1 MDHTVCPGSK
11 RLRSPKPET
20 ITCPSCT
27 YAVEIWSDEARATC
41 PRCKQNVV
49 REGFSSCLDWCAKG
63 KECVGETIFNNY
75 MEKRSVTIRQQLISE
90 LEALAGG
97 DTVRIDRSV
106 AVLRVAEELLKK
118 ECGDWSVVVPS
129 AILHT
134 LAAAPEEG
142 AARAKKILLKIGLRM
157 DQIDE
162 ICTILAG
169 YRAADANSSKNQ
181 KIIHDA
187 VALGMVPAHTFVT
200 AEEKAAFNIDLL
212 LTPAARDIAVALFA
226 KTK

>member
-1 MDHTVCPGSK
+1 
-11 RLRSPKPET
+11 
-20 ITCPSCT
+20 
-27 YAVEIWSDEARATC
+27 VEIWSDEARATC

-63 KECVGETIFNNY
+63 RECVGETIFNNY

-90 LEALAGG
+90 LEAFAGRNT
-97 DTVRIDRSV
+97 DRIDRSV

-134 LAAAPEEG
+134 FAAATEERTAG
-142 AARAKKILLKIGLRM
+142 AAEAARAKKILLKIGLRI

-162 ICTILAG
+162 ICTVLAG
-169 YRAADANSSKNQ
+169 YRAADANSSKNL

-187 VALGMVPAHTFVT
+187 VALSMVPAYTFVT
-200 AEEKAAFNIDLL
+200 AEEKAAFNIDSL

-226 KTK
+226 KSI